1 MNWKIVKKAK
11 KSFTLQQDYADCGI
25 ACLLSVIK
33 YFGGAGNFESLR
45 EWSGTS
51 KQGTTLLG
59 LYQAA
64 KKSNLSAKAYQAEFD
79 NLKDTKHPLILHL
92 ELENGLEHYVVFYGF
107 HKNKL
112 IIGDPGRGVCYYTQ
126 NELLKVW
133 KSKALL
139 TLQPEQSFI
148 HKEETTKQKRN
159 WIKNMIQ
166 EDSQIL
172 MVSIFIGVLIAGLS
186 LAVSVFNQKL
196 IDDILP
202 SKEFSKVIIAIA
214 LLSLLLVSHTFLNAV
229 RNKFLYIQ
237 SHDFNIRMV
246 NSFFKQLLNLP
257 KSFFDNRRS
266 GDMIA
271 RLNDSA
277 RIQAFLSKVAGNFI
291 IEILILVV
299 SILVL
304 FFYSTTHGILTLL
317 FLPIYA
323 TILIIFNK
331 RIVSGQKNVMEHY
344 AHNESF
350 YINSLN
356 GIETI
361 KNTNTNTYF
370 ENKNLTIYTNFQD
383 KILNLGKLTISLSFL
398 SGVLGTI
405 YMASIIGVG
414 AQHVITDIIS
424 LGALIAMIGI
434 STRISPALTSI
445 ISMLIQVQEAKVAFD
460 RLFEMI
466 NINTNSQKTN
476 KSISKLT
483 DIQIK
488 NLNFRFPGRSLLL
501 KNINL
506 KIQKGKIASLLGES
520 GTGKS
525 TLASILQ
532 KFYFPENGD
541 VFINDIPINEI
552 SNTSLRSQI
561 GHIPQNIHIFN
572 NTLAFN
578 ILLEDVNDQNLT
590 ALKKFCEEWGFDK
603 FFDVLPQGLS
613 TKVGEDGINLSGGQ
627 KQLLAFARIFYKK
640 PEFII
645 LDEATSAMDRITEQF
660 IFTLLEKIKQDVA
673 ILIITHRIH
682 IIKRISDYIY
692 ILENKTT
699 DNHGTHEELMK
710 YNNFYSQFWK
720 ELHIESNL
728 LPAN

>member
-79 NLKDTKHPLILHL
+79 NLKDTKHPIILHL

-133 KSKALL
+133 NSKALL
-139 TLQPEQSFI
+139 TLQPEQSFV

-172 MVSIFIGVLIAGLS
+172 MVSIFIGILIAGLS

-291 IEILILVV
+291 IEILILIV

-323 TILIIFNK
+323 SILIIFNK

-383 KILNLGKLTISLSFL
+383 KILSLGKLTISLSFL
-398 SGVLGTI
+398 SGILGTI

-414 AQHVITDIIS
+414 AQHVITDAIS

-466 NINTNSQKTN
+466 NINTNSQKSN

-506 KIQKGKIASLLGES
+506 KIQKGKISSLLGES

-525 TLASILQ
+525 TLSSILQ

-541 VFINDIPINEI
+541 VLINDIPICEI
-552 SNTSLRSQI
+552 SNSSLRSQI

-578 ILLEDVNDQNLT
+578 ILLDDINEQNF
-590 ALKKFCEEWGFDK
+590 AELKKFCEEWGFDK

-627 KQLLAFARIFYKK
+627 KQLLAFARIFYRK

-682 IIKRISDYIY
+682 ILKRISDYIY
-692 ILENKTT
+692 ILEDKTT

>member
-64 KKSNLSAKAYQAEFD
+64 KKSNLSAKAYQAKFD

-590 ALKKFCEEWGFDK
+590 ELKKFCEEWGFDK

-682 IIKRISDYIY
+682 ILKRISDYIY

>member
-126 NELLKVW
+126 NKLLKVW

-166 EDSQIL
+166 KDSQIL

-323 TILIIFNK
+323 TILIFFNK

-383 KILNLGKLTISLSFL
+383 KILSLGKLTISLSFL
-398 SGVLGTI
+398 SGILGTI

-483 DIQIK
+483 DVQIK

-532 KFYFPENGD
+532 KFYFPENGN

-578 ILLEDVNDQNLT
+578 ILLEDINDQNLT
-590 ALKKFCEEWGFDK
+590 ELKKFCEEWGFDK

-627 KQLLAFARIFYKK
+627 KQLLAFARIFYRK

-682 IIKRISDYIY
+682 ILKRISDYIY

-699 DNHGTHEELMK
+699 NNHGTHEELMK